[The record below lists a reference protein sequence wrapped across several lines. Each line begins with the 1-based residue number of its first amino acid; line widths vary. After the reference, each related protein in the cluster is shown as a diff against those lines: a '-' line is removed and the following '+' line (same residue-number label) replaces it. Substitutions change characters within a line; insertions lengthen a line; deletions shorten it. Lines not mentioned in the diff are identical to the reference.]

1 MKVEELSQAEIEAI
15 AYCCV
20 VPEMQIS
27 RVSVV
32 MKRAYLPKIG
42 HDGLMIKQDE
52 TVIVVDPGIG
62 ERVVVIEKFLSI
74 LANNQY
80 YSLLKGKICNEVMED
95 GVVQTKFWSGF
106 LLVQKPTETIFF
118 RLSEIKRKVML
129 YPNDGEET
137 FVVLDYSRPTTPH
150 YTPLVPCFPEV
161 HDVVQVLGEEE
172 EEDWFGEVRSVSVR
186 NQTAQVQPLTAC
198 ARWPDRNRYVRDR
211 RLRMS
216 SENVHWNS
224 ILQVAKGRW
233 LSGSCWEWLS

>member
-1 MKVEELSQAEIEAI
+1 MKVEELSQADIEAI
-15 AYCCV
+15 AFCCE

-27 RVSVV
+27 RASVV

-42 HDGLMIKQDE
+42 HDGMMIKQDE
-52 TVIVVDPGIG
+52 TVIAVDPGIG

-74 LANNQY
+74 LANSQY
-80 YSLLKGKICNEVMED
+80 FSLLRGKICHEVMEE

-106 LLVQKPTETIFF
+106 RLVQKPTENIFL
-118 RLSEIKRKVML
+118 RLSEIQRKVML
-129 YPNDGEET
+129 YPNDGEEN
-137 FVVLDYSRPTTPH
+137 FVVLDYSRPATPH

-161 HDVVQVLGEEE
+161 DDVVQVLGEEKE
-172 EEDWFGEVRSVSVR
+172 EWFGQVRSVSVR
-186 NQTAQVQPLTAC
+186 NQTAQLQPLTAC

-211 RLRMS
+211 RLRVS